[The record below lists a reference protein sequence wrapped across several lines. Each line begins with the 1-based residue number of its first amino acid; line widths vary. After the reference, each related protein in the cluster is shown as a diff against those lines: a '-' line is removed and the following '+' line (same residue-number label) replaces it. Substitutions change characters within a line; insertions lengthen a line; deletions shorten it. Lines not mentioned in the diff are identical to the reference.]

1 MKDRSIRFRL
11 TIWYALAL
19 SAGLILF
26 AGATWLSMRQSLI
39 RDLNRALA
47 NRAQSSQAF
56 VKTELADPKV
66 HLNEELDEYSH
77 GFPRGSYIQVS
88 DEKGA
93 VLFSSNPDFPW
104 QTQATASSKAQRV
117 TWNGHSYLL
126 LVDQESVN
134 GQRWQFATTASLE
147 EVDTTLNR
155 LGLLLIFLLP
165 AVIVVASFGGTWLS
179 RRALRPVDEL
189 TAAAKSISLENLSER
204 LSVPRTGDELERLA
218 ETWNSMLSRL
228 EQTMKRLSRFAADAS
243 HELRTPVSVIR
254 TTAEL
259 ASRRA
264 RSADSYR
271 EALDQIARE
280 SERMTKL
287 LDDVLLLARVD
298 SDSLELPK
306 IVFDLAPVVADLCSQ
321 LKPLAEAKFLDLEFL
336 CSPPSVPVLG
346 NEPAI
351 RRLVLVLLD
360 NAIKYSR
367 ASGQVTVA
375 LHEED
380 SHVHLEVIDS
390 GPGIQQDELPHIF
403 ERFYRGP
410 QARNGANAGSGLG
423 LSLAAG
429 IAEKHNAKI
438 EVTRSS
444 AQGSIF
450 SVLFQPAPSN

>member
-11 TIWYALAL
+11 TIWYSLAL

-26 AGATWLSMRQSLI
+26 AGATWLSMRHSLI
-39 RDLNRALA
+39 RDLNRALV
-47 NRAQSSQAF
+47 NRTQSSQAF

-66 HLNEELDEYSH
+66 RLNEELDEYSH
-77 GFPRGSYIQVS
+77 GFSRGSYLQVRN
-88 DEKGA
+88 EKGA

-104 QTQATASSKAQRV
+104 QTHVPLNAKAQRV
-117 TWNGHSYLL
+117 NWNRHSYLM
-126 LVDQESVN
+126 LVSEETIN
-134 GQRWQFATTASLE
+134 GQPWQFAATASLE

-155 LGLLLIFLLP
+155 LGLLLVFLLP
-165 AVIVVASFGGTWLS
+165 PVILVASLGGSWLS
-179 RRALRPVDEL
+179 RRALKPVDEL

-271 EALDQIARE
+271 EALDGIARE

-287 LDDVLLLARVD
+287 LDDLLLLSRVD
-298 SDSLELPK
+298 SDSVELPK
-306 IVFDLAPVVADLCSQ
+306 TTFDLAPVVGDLCSQ
-321 LKPLAEAKFLDLEFL
+321 LKPLAGGKFLDLEFL
-336 CSPPSVPVLG
+336 CSSTSVPVLG
-346 NEPAI
+346 NEAAI

-360 NAIKYSR
+360 NAIKYSK
-367 ASGQVTVA
+367 AYGHVTVA
-375 LHEED
+375 LREENGC
-380 SHVHLEVIDS
+380 VHLEVIDS
-390 GPGIQQDELPHIF
+390 GPGIEQDELPHIF

-410 QARNGANAGSGLG
+410 QAKNGANVGSGLG

-444 AQGSIF
+444 AEGSIF
-450 SVLFQPAPSN
+450 TVLFQAA